1 MTIIQSK
8 EMMCFSLV
16 SFFVVGFCYLST
28 KQNYFLSLSIYICV
42 YTIFLLHR
50 NEHTDILLSFPS
62 SFLFI
67 FPYLFFSVVHRKQ
80 NEFIVPIDDK
90 KEESICPL
98 LIFLASWMLHQRSFS
113 YFSSKFSN
121 CFFFINFSYRQRF
134 ITFHCSSQF

>member
-1 MTIIQSK
+1 MILDKYISSYLLEKRIYIYQIFYQTIDMCHNKYIIMTIIQSK

-50 NEHTDILLSFPS
+50 TEHTDILLSFPS

-98 LIFLASWMLHQRSFS
+98 LIFLAS
-113 YFSSKFSN
+113 
-121 CFFFINFSYRQRF
+121 
-134 ITFHCSSQF
+134 

>member
-1 MTIIQSK
+1 MILDKYISSYLLEKRIYIYQIFYQTIDMCHNKYIIMTIIQSK

-42 YTIFLLHR
+42 YTIFLVHR

-98 LIFLASWMLHQRSFS
+98 LIFLAS
-113 YFSSKFSN
+113 
-121 CFFFINFSYRQRF
+121 
-134 ITFHCSSQF
+134 